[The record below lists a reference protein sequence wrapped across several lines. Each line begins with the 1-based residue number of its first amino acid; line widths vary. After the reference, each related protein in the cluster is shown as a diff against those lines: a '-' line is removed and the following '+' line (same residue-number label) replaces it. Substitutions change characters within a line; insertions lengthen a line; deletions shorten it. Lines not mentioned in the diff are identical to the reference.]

1 MRLARAVGWVRR
13 HPVWSALLA
22 ALVVVVVYSVA
33 TPSKPTYEYVAV
45 AAERGDVTRVVSAS
59 GKVRALNTIKVGS
72 EVSGQVSR
80 VFVDF
85 NTRVFAGQKL
95 AQIDATR
102 LRARVTQAE
111 AQVQLARAGLV
122 QSQAALTRARTDI
135 GVQTRDYDRRKKLAD
150 SGFVSKGAL
159 DQATSTLAGAR
170 GGVETAAA
178 GIASARA
185 QIRQQEAELQS
196 ARLDLSRTLIVAP
209 ASGTIINKLV
219 EPGATVAASFQT
231 PNLFEIAADM
241 SVMQVEASVDEADI
255 GQVRVG
261 QPVRFTVDA
270 YPDQTFAAVV
280 RQIRT
285 SATEMQNVVSYFVIL
300 QVQNPEGKLLPGMTA
315 NVEIVT
321 GAAKRVLR
329 VPSAALRFRPR
340 AGDRPPVKADA
351 AKADAA
357 KGKRATRVW
366 VTGPD
371 PYKPVARNVRVGLRG
386 EEHAEILSG
395 LRPGEKVLV
404 RSRSLKVKPEKEA
417 EDDEE
422 AEDGG
427 Q

>member
-1 MRLARAVGWVRR
+1 MARLRALGWVRR
-13 HPVWSALLA
+13 HPIWSILIA
-22 ALVVVVVYSVA
+22 ALIAFVVYKVV
-33 TPSKPTYEYVAV
+33 TPSKPTYEYVAEP
-45 AAERGDVTRVVSAS
+45 AARGDVTRVVSAS

-72 EVSGQVSR
+72 EVSGQVAR

-85 NTRVFAGQKL
+85 NTPVFAGQPL
-95 AQIDATR
+95 AEIDPTR
-102 LRARVTQAE
+102 LRARVIQAE

-135 GVQTRDYDRRKKLAD
+135 GVQTRDYARRKELAD

-159 DQATSTLAGAR
+159 DQASSTLAAAR
-170 GGVETAAA
+170 GSIETAQA
-178 GIASARA
+178 GIASSLA

-196 ARLDLSRTLIVAP
+196 ARLDLSRTRILAP
-209 ASGTIINKLV
+209 ASGTVINKLV

-255 GQVRVG
+255 GEVRVG

-285 SATEMQNVVSYFVIL
+285 SATEAQNVVSYFVIL

-321 GAAKRVLR
+321 GERKAVAR

-340 AGDRPPVKADA
+340 QGDRPA
-351 AKADAA
+351 AAPSASTPGA
-357 KGKRATRVW
+357 KRRTTVW
-366 VTGPD
+366 VASAD
-371 PYKPVARNVRVGLRG
+371 PYKPVQRTVTLGLRG
-386 EEHAEILSG
+386 EEYAEVTGG
-395 LRPGEKVLV
+395 LRPGDRVLV
-404 RSRSLKVKPEKEA
+404 RSRSLEPRPDQEP
-417 EDDEE
+417 DDEE
-422 AEDGG
+422 AEEGA